1 MVERTRRFV
10 LVLAVLIATLL
21 SSSLLWAAA
30 RSHGGGRDI
39 AVPFPFAGDEKAI
52 GSVSVLEF
60 EPGSAIVEFAMERPG
75 DRVFTPIE
83 LPGGVKMALELGEGS
98 ILGFMA
104 DKLVSGDPTLICLA
118 SGSEVRFGGSVEVG
132 GIRVTAKRE
141 ARLCFRK
148 VNRDWVYLC
157 GQGQVV
163 YKKKNQVVKLGAE
176 RTVTS
181 CLALLSSRDPI
192 RREGG
197 VRDLGRLATV
207 NDRGRVAP
215 AIAKLLKDPSP
226 AVRRGAT
233 EGLALIGGQ
242 ECVNPLKAAAASEKN
257 PITKRFIAE
266 ALALCAGNTLIG
278 YPSTAQMSGGEAAR
292 LYSQGKTGWINGIL
306 ARRIKARSPAAA
318 QGLIARLNS
327 ADPTERLAAVALL
340 DAAECSE
347 ARGPLATLAESD
359 ADEKVRAAAKSA
371 TERWAQK
378 TQ

>member
-21 SSSLLWAAA
+21 SSSLLWAAS
-30 RSHGGGRDI
+30 RSHGGGRYI
-39 AVPFPFAGDEKAI
+39 AVPFQLAGDEKAI
-52 GSVSVLEF
+52 GSVSVLETEF
-60 EPGSAIVEFAMERPG
+60 SSAIVEFAMERPG
-75 DRVFTPIE
+75 DRVFMPIE
-83 LPGGVKMALELGEGS
+83 LLGAEMALEVGEGS
-98 ILGFMA
+98 SYGSVDA
-104 DKLVSGDPTLICLA
+104 LVSGDPTLICLA